1 MNEKP
6 CKKIQFKRI
15 LECTTVTREVKC
27 VNFLID
33 NWMLLSVAVIS
44 GTALLLPALQAMGA
58 PGLSPTQAVLLI
70 NREKANVVDVR
81 TAEEFANGHL
91 IGSRHV
97 AVDNI
102 ATELTKTV
110 PDKKRPLILVCASGM
125 RSQKAQRIALQMGY
139 EQVHS
144 LGGGLKNWQDA
155 NLPLEKTA

>member
-1 MNEKP
+1 M
-6 CKKIQFKRI
+6 
-15 LECTTVTREVKC
+15 
-27 VNFLID
+27 NFLIE

-44 GTALLLPALQAMGA
+44 GTALLLPALKAMGA

-81 TAEEFANGHL
+81 SAEEFASGHL

-97 AVDNI
+97 AVDKI
-102 ATELTKTV
+102 AAELTKTV
-110 PDKKRPLILVCASGM
+110 PDKKRPLLLVCASGM

-139 EQVHS
+139 EKVHS

-155 NLPLEKTA
+155 SLPLEKTA

>member
-1 MNEKP
+1 M
-6 CKKIQFKRI
+6 
-15 LECTTVTREVKC
+15 
-27 VNFLID
+27 NFLID
-33 NWMLLSVAVIS
+33 NWMLVLVAVTS

-81 TAEEFANGHL
+81 SAEEFASGHL
-91 IGSRHV
+91 IGAKHV
-97 AVDNI
+97 AVENI
-102 ATELTKTV
+102 SSELNKTV

-155 NLPLEKTA
+155 NLPLEKTT

>member
-1 MNEKP
+1 M
-6 CKKIQFKRI
+6 
-15 LECTTVTREVKC
+15 
-27 VNFLID
+27 NFLIE

-44 GTALLLPALQAMGA
+44 GTALLLPALKAMGA

-81 TAEEFANGHL
+81 SAEEFASGHL

-97 AVDNI
+97 AVDKI
-102 ATELTKTV
+102 AAELTKTV
-110 PDKKRPLILVCASGM
+110 PDKKRPLLLVCASGM

-139 EQVHS
+139 EKVHS

-155 NLPLEKTA
+155 NLTLEKTA